1 MTFALFHSYYT
12 TRQEIVN
19 LIPTHFQVKRQEN
32 IGKANI
38 CSLILWSLPV
48 SCFAKKSNRRQ
59 HSGNSILL
67 GRRILLSNTGE
78 NIYERRD
85 GRWEGRYICGR
96 KPDGRAQ
103 YVSVYG
109 RSCADVR
116 NKIRERLRACTPEPA
131 PRSAGTSV
139 LTVNQ
144 LFESFLSHADVKPST
159 YARYKTVIDLH
170 ILPKLGKRRVA
181 GLTAKELSGY
191 LAEKRRCGNLRT
203 GGPLS
208 EKSVRDLAVLLKSA
222 LRFAQKEFHIYT
234 DALNM
239 PLPSYKQKR
248 VRVFSDQEVQRM
260 AKEIQDVPN
269 QKNTG
274 ILLALCA
281 GMRIGEICALKV
293 SDIDFL
299 AGTIDISRAVQRIQT
314 GKKTELLVQTPKSN
328 ASERV
333 IPLTS
338 DLLCYLKTAV
348 RGLPEQ
354 AYILTGRADKPMEP
368 RTLRYYFSGVLK
380 RCNIRY
386 RNFHVLRHTFAT
398 RCIETGM
405 DVKSLSELLGHA
417 DVRTTLKL
425 YVHPSLE
432 SKRRAIQKIALLD
445 ICS

>member
-1 MTFALFHSYYT
+1 M
-12 TRQEIVN
+12 
-19 LIPTHFQVKRQEN
+19 
-32 IGKANI
+32 
-38 CSLILWSLPV
+38 
-48 SCFAKKSNRRQ
+48 
-59 HSGNSILL
+59 
-67 GRRILLSNTGE
+67 SNTGE

-109 RSCADVR
+109 RSCSDVR
-116 NKIRERLRACTPEPA
+116 NKIRERLLACAPESA
-131 PRSAGTSV
+131 PRSTGASV

-191 LAEKRRCGNLRT
+191 LAEKRKCGNLRT

-239 PLPSYKQKR
+239 PLPSCKQKR
-248 VRVFSDQEVQRM
+248 VRVFSDQEVQLM
-260 AKEIQDVPN
+260 AREIQDVSN
-269 QKNTG
+269 QKNAG

-299 AGTIDISRAVQRIQT
+299 AGTIDISRAVQRVQAS
-314 GKKTELLVQTPKSN
+314 KKTEL
-328 ASERV
+328 
-333 IPLTS
+333 
-338 DLLCYLKTAV
+338 
-348 RGLPEQ
+348 
-354 AYILTGRADKPMEP
+354 PMEP
-368 RTLRYYFSGVLK
+368 RTLRYYFSGFLK

>member
-1 MTFALFHSYYT
+1 MFAAF
-12 TRQEIVN
+12 RE
-19 LIPTHFQVKRQEN
+19 F
-32 IGKANI
+32 A
-38 CSLILWSLPV
+38 
-48 SCFAKKSNRRQ
+48 CFAICKKSIRRQ

-109 RSCADVR
+109 RSCSDVR
-116 NKIRERLRACTPEPA
+116 NKIRERLRACTPDA
-131 PRSAGTSV
+131 VPRSTGTSV

-144 LFESFLSHADVKPST
+144 LFESFLDHADVKPST

-222 LRFAQKEFHIYT
+222 LRFAQKELHIYT

-248 VRVFSDQEVQRM
+248 VRVFS
-260 AKEIQDVPN
+260 
-269 QKNTG
+269 
-274 ILLALCA
+274 
-281 GMRIGEICALKV
+281 
-293 SDIDFL
+293 
-299 AGTIDISRAVQRIQT
+299 
-314 GKKTELLVQTPKSN
+314 
-328 ASERV
+328 
-333 IPLTS
+333 
-338 DLLCYLKTAV
+338 
-348 RGLPEQ
+348 
-354 AYILTGRADKPMEP
+354 
-368 RTLRYYFSGVLK
+368 
-380 RCNIRY
+380 
-386 RNFHVLRHTFAT
+386 
-398 RCIETGM
+398 
-405 DVKSLSELLGHA
+405 
-417 DVRTTLKL
+417 
-425 YVHPSLE
+425 
-432 SKRRAIQKIALLD
+432 
-445 ICS
+445 

>member
-1 MTFALFHSYYT
+1 MFVRQFQGICWFRGLQKSRFAVSILVTVFCWGGGFSCQTQVRTFMSVEMGA
-12 TRQEIVN
+12 
-19 LIPTHFQVKRQEN
+19 
-32 IGKANI
+32 GKAVISAAGSRTGARNMYPFMDGAAQTFGI
-38 CSLILWSLPV
+38 RS
-48 SCFAKKSNRRQ
+48 A
-59 HSGNSILL
+59 SGF
-67 GRRILLSNTGE
+67 
-78 NIYERRD
+78 ER
-85 GRWEGRYICGR
+85 
-96 KPDGRAQ
+96 
-103 YVSVYG
+103 
-109 RSCADVR
+109 VR
-116 NKIRERLRACTPEPA
+116 PEPA
-131 PRSAGTSV
+131 PRSTGASV

-191 LAEKRRCGNLRT
+191 LAEKRKCGNLRT

-239 PLPSYKQKR
+239 PLPSMQTKACAR
-248 VRVFSDQEVQRM
+248 LFDQEVQLM
-260 AKEIQDVPN
+260 AMKIQDVSN

-299 AGTIDISRAVQRIQT
+299 AGTIDISRAVQRVQA
-314 GKKTELLVQTPKSN
+314 GKKTELLVQTPKSD

-348 RGLPEQ
+348 RGLPEH
-354 AYILTGRADKPMEP
+354 AYILTGRTDKPMEP
-368 RTLRYYFSGVLK
+368 RTLRYYFSGFLK

-405 DVKSLSELLGHA
+405 DIKSLSELLGHA

>member
-1 MTFALFHSYYT
+1 M
-12 TRQEIVN
+12 
-19 LIPTHFQVKRQEN
+19 
-32 IGKANI
+32 
-38 CSLILWSLPV
+38 
-48 SCFAKKSNRRQ
+48 
-59 HSGNSILL
+59 
-67 GRRILLSNTGE
+67 SNTGE

-109 RSCADVR
+109 RSCSDVR

-131 PRSAGTSV
+131 PRSTGASV

-191 LAEKRRCGNLRT
+191 LSEKRKCGNLRT
-203 GGPLS
+203 GGALS

-248 VRVFSDQEVQRM
+248 VRVFSEQEVQRM
-260 AKEIQDVPN
+260 ARNIRDIPN
-269 QKNTG
+269 QKNIA

-281 GMRIGEICALKV
+281 GL
-293 SDIDFL
+293 
-299 AGTIDISRAVQRIQT
+299 
-314 GKKTELLVQTPKSN
+314 
-328 ASERV
+328 
-333 IPLTS
+333 
-338 DLLCYLKTAV
+338 
-348 RGLPEQ
+348 
-354 AYILTGRADKPMEP
+354 
-368 RTLRYYFSGVLK
+368 
-380 RCNIRY
+380 
-386 RNFHVLRHTFAT
+386 
-398 RCIETGM
+398 
-405 DVKSLSELLGHA
+405 SLIH
-417 DVRTTLKL
+417 
-425 YVHPSLE
+425 
-432 SKRRAIQKIALLD
+432 I
-445 ICS
+445 

>member
-1 MTFALFHSYYT
+1 M
-12 TRQEIVN
+12 
-19 LIPTHFQVKRQEN
+19 
-32 IGKANI
+32 
-38 CSLILWSLPV
+38 
-48 SCFAKKSNRRQ
+48 
-59 HSGNSILL
+59 
-67 GRRILLSNTGE
+67 
-78 NIYERRD
+78 
-85 GRWEGRYICGR
+85 
-96 KPDGRAQ
+96 
-103 YVSVYG
+103 
-109 RSCADVR
+109 
-116 NKIRERLRACTPEPA
+116 
-131 PRSAGTSV
+131 
-139 LTVNQ
+139 TVNQ

-222 LRFAQKEFHIYT
+222 LRFAQKELHIYT

-248 VRVFSDQEVQRM
+248 VRVFSEQEVQRM
-260 AKEIQDVPN
+260 ARNIRDIPN
-269 QKNTG
+269 QKNIA

-299 AGTIDISRAVQRIQT
+299 AGTIDISRAVQRVQT
-314 GKKTELLVQTPKSN
+314 GTKTELLVQTPKSD

-338 DLLCYLKTAV
+338 DMLCYLKTAV
-348 RGLPEQ
+348 RGLPEH
-354 AYILTGRADKPMEP
+354 AYILTGRTDKPMEP
-368 RTLRYYFSGVLK
+368 RTLRYYFNGFLK
-380 RCNIRY
+380 RCSIRC

>member
-1 MTFALFHSYYT
+1 M
-12 TRQEIVN
+12 
-19 LIPTHFQVKRQEN
+19 
-32 IGKANI
+32 
-38 CSLILWSLPV
+38 
-48 SCFAKKSNRRQ
+48 
-59 HSGNSILL
+59 
-67 GRRILLSNTGE
+67 
-78 NIYERRD
+78 
-85 GRWEGRYICGR
+85 
-96 KPDGRAQ
+96 
-103 YVSVYG
+103 
-109 RSCADVR
+109 DVR
-116 NKIRERLRACTPEPA
+116 NMYPFMDGAAQTFGIRSVSDFGRVRPDAV
-131 PRSAGTSV
+131 PRSTGTSV

-144 LFESFLSHADVKPST
+144 LFESFLDHADVKPST

-222 LRFAQKEFHIYT
+222 LRFAQKELHIYT

-248 VRVFSDQEVQRM
+248 VRVFSEQEVQRM
-260 AKEIQDVPN
+260 ARNIRDIPN
-269 QKNTG
+269 QKNNA

-299 AGTIDISRAVQRIQT
+299 AGTIDISRAVQRVQT
-314 GKKTELLVQTPKSN
+314 GTKTELLVQTPKSD

-348 RGLPEQ
+348 RGLPEH
-354 AYILTGRADKPMEP
+354 AYILIGRTDKPMEP
-368 RTLRYYFSGVLK
+368 AYTSLLFQRFPEAMQHPLPKFPCAASHIRNTLHRDRHGCQKSERAVGPCGRSHHTKVVRASVLGIQAA
-380 RCNIRY
+380 C
-386 RNFHVLRHTFAT
+386 H
-398 RCIETGM
+398 
-405 DVKSLSELLGHA
+405 SENCA
-417 DVRTTLKL
+417 
-425 YVHPSLE
+425 P
-432 SKRRAIQKIALLD
+432 
-445 ICS
+445 

>member
-1 MTFALFHSYYT
+1 M
-12 TRQEIVN
+12 
-19 LIPTHFQVKRQEN
+19 
-32 IGKANI
+32 
-38 CSLILWSLPV
+38 
-48 SCFAKKSNRRQ
+48 
-59 HSGNSILL
+59 
-67 GRRILLSNTGE
+67 SNTGE

-109 RSCADVR
+109 RSCSDVR

-131 PRSAGTSV
+131 PRSTGASV

-191 LAEKRRCGNLRT
+191 LAEKRKCGNLRT

-239 PLPSYKQKR
+239 PLPSCKQKR
-248 VRVFSDQEVQRM
+248 VRVFSDQEVQLM
-260 AKEIQDVPN
+260 ARKIQDVSN

-293 SDIDFL
+293 SDIDLFSRYDRHFTRRAAGSGGQENGTAGANAEKRRFGARDPAHIGL
-299 AGTIDISRAVQRIQT
+299 A
-314 GKKTELLVQTPKSN
+314 L
-328 ASERV
+328 
-333 IPLTS
+333 
-338 DLLCYLKTAV
+338 
-348 RGLPEQ
+348 
-354 AYILTGRADKPMEP
+354 
-368 RTLRYYFSGVLK
+368 
-380 RCNIRY
+380 
-386 RNFHVLRHTFAT
+386 
-398 RCIETGM
+398 
-405 DVKSLSELLGHA
+405 LSEN
-417 DVRTTLKL
+417 RS
-425 YVHPSLE
+425 PW
-432 SKRRAIQKIALLD
+432 IAGARVYSD
-445 ICS
+445 RPDR

>member
-1 MTFALFHSYYT
+1 M
-12 TRQEIVN
+12 
-19 LIPTHFQVKRQEN
+19 
-32 IGKANI
+32 
-38 CSLILWSLPV
+38 
-48 SCFAKKSNRRQ
+48 
-59 HSGNSILL
+59 
-67 GRRILLSNTGE
+67 SNTGE

-109 RSCADVR
+109 RSCSDVR
-116 NKIRERLRACTPEPA
+116 NKIRERLRACTLEPA
-131 PRSAGTSV
+131 PHSIGTSA

-144 LFESFLSHADVKPST
+144 LFESFLSHADVKQST

-191 LAEKRRCGNLRT
+191 LAEKRKCGNLRT

-248 VRVFSDQEVQRM
+248 VRVFSDQEVQLM
-260 AKEIQDVPN
+260 ARKIQDVSN

-299 AGTIDISRAVQRIQT
+299 AGTIDISRAVQRVQA
-314 GKKTELLVQTPKSN
+314 GKKTELLVQTPKSD

-333 IPLTS
+333 IPLPS
-338 DLLCYLKTAV
+338 DLLSHLKTAV
-348 RGLPEQ
+348 RGLPEN
-354 AYILTGRADKPMEP
+354 AYVLTGTSNKPMEP
-368 RTLRYYFSGVLK
+368 RTLRYYFSGFLK

-405 DVKSLSELLGHA
+405 DIKSLSELLGHA